1 MIQAEQD
8 SGITGTAGP
17 STGFAAWGPAAL
29 TGGFGASAALMLA
42 AYVLHFPGLALPGPV
57 VGIAMLAA
65 LGAVLFVAARASGR
79 GAAMAVGAGAGA
91 VAGLSTLL
99 ALGSTFADAEVSGG
113 RLAMMAAGWVALVTV
128 LGVFAGA
135 VGRATAPSSAG
146 LGRPWAAL
154 LALVLAASALGL
166 ITMGGIV
173 TAARAGLAVPD
184 WPGTFGAN
192 MFLYP
197 LSQMTGDVYYEHAHR
212 LMGAFVGLTTI
223 ALTGLCLWTS
233 RSALV
238 KALSVVALV
247 HVIIQGVIGGVRVTE
262 VSTGL
267 AIAHGVSAQ
276 VFFALVLVIALMNSS
291 AWRGAG
297 RLASARAGKQVNLS
311 IAALA
316 LLFVQVSLGAV
327 ARHFPDS
334 IHGLLTHAGFSL
346 VAAAGIMLAGAHAA
360 SLAGE
365 EAHDRTLE
373 RLGKASVHT
382 VSLQMLLGVAAL
394 GVVMMFGDAET
405 PHALDLTVTTAHQ
418 VVGAVLVGV
427 TSLLFVWSVKT
438 LKGRGAP
445 DTLAQ

>member
-1 MIQAEQD
+1 MIQAKQD
-8 SGITGTAGP
+8 SGLTGTSVP
-17 STGFAAWGPAAL
+17 SSGLAAWGPAAL

-42 AYVLHFPGLALPGPV
+42 AYVLHFPGLAVPGPV

-65 LGAVLFVAARASGR
+65 LGATLYAFARASGR
-79 GAAMAVGAGAGA
+79 GAALAVGAGAGA
-91 VAGLSTLL
+91 VAGLATLL
-99 ALGSTFADAEVSGG
+99 ALGSTFADADASGG
-113 RLAMMAAGWVALVTV
+113 RLAGMALGWVAIVTV
-128 LGVFAGA
+128 LGAIAG
-135 VGRATAPSSAG
+135 VMGRATAKAGAG
-146 LGRPWAAL
+146 LNRPWAAL
-154 LALVLAASALGL
+154 LAMILAVSTLGL

-173 TAARAGLAVPD
+173 TAAEAGLAVPD

-197 LSQMTGDVYYEHAHR
+197 LSQMTGGIYYEHAHR

-223 ALTGLCLWTS
+223 ALMALCFWKC

-238 KALSVVALV
+238 RALSAVALV

-262 VSTGL
+262 MSTGL

-276 VFFALVLVIALMNSS
+276 VFFALVLVIALMNTG
-291 AWRGAG
+291 AWGGAG

-346 VAAAGIMLAGAHAA
+346 VAAAGIVLAGAHAA
-360 SLAGE
+360 SLAKE

-373 RLGKASVHT
+373 KLGKAGVHT

-427 TSLLFVWSVKT
+427 TSLLFVWSLKT

>member
-1 MIQAEQD
+1 MIQAKQD
-8 SGITGTAGP
+8 SGVAGTSGP
-17 STGFAAWGPAAL
+17 SAGFSAWGPAAI

-42 AYVLHFPGLALPGPV
+42 AYVLHFPGLAVPGPV

-65 LGAVLFVAARASGR
+65 MGGGLLITARAAGR
-79 GAAMAVGAGAGA
+79 RSALPVGLVGGII
-91 VAGLSTLL
+91 AGLATLL
-99 ALGSTFADAEVSGG
+99 AMGADFADADAGG
-113 RLAMMAAGWVALVTV
+113 VQLAGMALGWVAIVTV
-128 LGVFAGA
+128 LGAIAG
-135 VGRATAPSSAG
+135 VMGRATAKAGAG
-146 LGRPWAAL
+146 LNRPWAAL
-154 LALVLAASALGL
+154 LAMVLAVSTLGL

-173 TAARAGLAVPD
+173 TAAEAGLAVPD

-197 LSQMTGDVYYEHAHR
+197 LSQMTGDIYYEHGHR

-223 ALTGLCLWTS
+223 ALMGICLWRS
-233 RSALV
+233 RSRLV
-238 KALSVVALV
+238 KTLSVVAFVLV
-247 HVIIQGVIGGVRVTE
+247 CVQGAMGGIRVTE
-262 VSTGL
+262 ISTGL
-267 AIAHGVSAQ
+267 AVAHGVTAQ
-276 VFFALVLVIALMNSS
+276 VFFALVLVIALMNTS
-291 AWRGAG
+291 AWGGAG

-334 IHGLLTHAGFSL
+334 MHGLLTHAGFSL
-346 VAAAGIMLAGAHAA
+346 IAAAGIVLAGAHAA
-360 SLAGE
+360 SLAKE

-373 RLGKASVHT
+373 KLGKASVHT

-418 VVGAVLVGV
+418 VTGAVLLGV
-427 TSLLFVWSVKT
+427 TSLLFVWSLKT
-438 LKGRGAP
+438 LKGQGAP